1 MSFLLPAIGGLLGN
15 MLFKKDG
22 GAIAVPQR
30 QSKTLQALNP
40 KGETGGQ
47 AVMPMVMPSMLLK
60 NGGRVKGGKKKRG
73 KK

>member
-1 MSFLLPAIGGLLGN
+1 MSFLLPALGGLLGN

-22 GAIAVPQR
+22 GVIAMPKK
-30 QSKTLQALNP
+30 QSRTLQALNP

-47 AVMPMVMPSMLLK
+47 SIMAMPPILLK
-60 NGGRVKGGKKKRG
+60 KGGRAKKKRG